1 MSGNGI
7 SSLGHP
13 AKYAPNRPKAAP
25 EAPSDGVLEAELNM
39 YHAKEPPNNPMR

>member
-13 AKYAPNRPKAAP
+13 ARYAPNSPNAAP
-25 EAPSDGVLEAELNM
+25 EAPKEGLAEVKLNKNQ
-39 YHAKEPPNNPMR
+39 AKEPPNNPSA